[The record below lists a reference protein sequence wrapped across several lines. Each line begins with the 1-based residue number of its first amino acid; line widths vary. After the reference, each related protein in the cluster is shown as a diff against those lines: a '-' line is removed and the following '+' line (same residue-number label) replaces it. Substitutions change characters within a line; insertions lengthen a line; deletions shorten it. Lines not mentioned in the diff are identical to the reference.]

1 MLHLLHLSQDGPHL
15 ALSRH
20 RLRAPPS
27 FLSFL
32 VLAFACSSFLGPLT
46 QLPCRALADRRRR
59 RGCRARRA
67 HCATALD
74 TYCRLR
80 AHHVTRDKGKSR
92 SRREAGDLC
101 ASQLRERIAMMQHA
115 LVAHHLNSISSLL
128 RRHFAE
134 ALDVGIGILK
144 VAKLPSISCMLAAY
158 CMRRSVKS

>member
-1 MLHLLHLSQDGPHL
+1 MLHLLRLSQDGPHL

-74 TYCRLR
+74 AYCRLR
-80 AHHVTRDKGKSR
+80 AHHVTRDKGKSAGESETDCSTYLFNKFVIFWRLCIKR
-92 SRREAGDLC
+92 S
-101 ASQLRERIAMMQHA
+101 ASQYSKGLVRLRACVKGPCVNGTGLMLQVYKA
-115 LVAHHLNSISSLL
+115 LSFYACGRPVDASP
-128 RRHFAE
+128 
-134 ALDVGIGILK
+134 G
-144 VAKLPSISCMLAAY
+144 
-158 CMRRSVKS
+158 